1 MIKKILQLGII
12 VVILTLQ
19 NCSIKY
25 SFTGIN
31 LHPNDKTVCI
41 KYIQN
46 RAPLIN
52 PTLSQRLTDGL
63 KDRFVSQTNLE
74 MTDYNADL
82 TFEGEITGYKTVPT
96 AITTDQQAAYNRL
109 TVTVKMKYTSVNLPK
124 SSFESSFSRYADF
137 ESSKLLT
144 DVEDEL
150 TNQIVEELI
159 DDIFNK
165 SVVNW

>member
-1 MIKKILQLGII
+1 MLKKILPIGI
-12 VVILTLQ
+12 VFVILTLQ
-19 NCSIKY
+19 NCSVKY

-31 LHPNDKTVCI
+31 LDPKDKTVTI

-46 RAPLIN
+46 RAALVN
-52 PTLSQRLTDGL
+52 PTLSQKLTDGI
-63 KDRFVSQTNLE
+63 KARFMAQTSLE
-74 MTDYNADL
+74 QVDFNGDL
-82 TFEGEITGYKTVPT
+82 NFEGEITGYKTAPVS
-96 AITTDQQAAYNRL
+96 ITSDQQAAYNRL
-109 TVTVKMKYTSVNLPK
+109 TITVKIKYTSVNAPK
-124 SSFESSFSRYADF
+124 NNFETSFSRYADF

-150 TNQIVEELI
+150 AEQIVEELI